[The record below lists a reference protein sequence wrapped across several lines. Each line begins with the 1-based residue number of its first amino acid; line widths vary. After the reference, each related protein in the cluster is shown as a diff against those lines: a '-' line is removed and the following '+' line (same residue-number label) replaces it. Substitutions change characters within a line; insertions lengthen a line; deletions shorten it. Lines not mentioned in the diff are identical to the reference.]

1 MIEGLNQMKLRMLK
15 PAAAAATRHQGL
27 RRWAAPVAAGAILL
41 SGGAAVAQASTGAG
55 AGRGVNEF
63 GMTMGAVKGGNS
75 SFTYTKGYFCD
86 TSIPST
92 STTGCEVG
100 TDAKVNPPGRID
112 PLYITVPLGFSVK
125 QQDCP
130 TSLVCVDHPM
140 SLDMTRLAA
149 ALAPIYK
156 TTPAKLLPA
165 LKEFSTPGHDHFIT
179 TKANGKAEWWDVN
192 VIGVTDPH
200 VYKEIQEHGSYRYI
214 QSLLN
219 AKNPHVVG
227 PIPTNLFL
235 FFAAR

>member
-1 MIEGLNQMKLRMLK
+1 MKLKQAVANTMGR
-15 PAAAAATRHQGL
+15 PGL
-27 RRWAAPVAAGAILL
+27 RRWAAPVAASAILL
-41 SGGAAVAQASTGAG
+41 SGGAAVAQATTGAS

-63 GMTMGAVKGGNS
+63 GMTMGQVRGGSS

-92 STTGCEVG
+92 SVTGCEVG
-100 TDAKVNPPGRID
+100 ADAKVNPPGRID

-130 TSLVCVDHPM
+130 AGLVCVDHPM

-156 TTPAKLLPA
+156 TTPDKLRPA

-179 TKANGKAEWWDVN
+179 TRAAGKAEWWDVN

-200 VYKEIQEHGSYRYI
+200 TYRAIQEHGSFRYI
-214 QSLLN
+214 QSLLH
-219 AKNPHVVG
+219 AKDPHVVG

-235 FFAAR
+235 FFAAK